1 MLKILLVYTT
11 QVNSTFRARWLVSS
25 EVISQVL
32 FTIHGSVNIHHYS
45 PSLQSIIVNYPLSS
59 SLNQSYARKEYSR
72 ILQAPAST
80 QLISRLSHATSP
92 QNSNLLPTRLVYT
105 RTKTNNDARAHD
117 NNMKLLICKTEPTLQ
132 LSLLLQHQI
141 SQVTSD
147 PTPSLQIG
155 LVVLSHRSCSAQ
167 PLRNICPTRALTWS
181 LMHWSSVGGYSELVS
196 LQSFHDLKLEHEWHS
211 KLDAANKHWPG
222 TRIVLEAYLLILFSN
237 NFCKIERN

>member
-80 QLISRLSHATSP
+80 QLISRLSHATSR

-105 RTKTNNDARAHD
+105 RTKTNNDARAHE

-132 LSLLLQHQI
+132 LSLSLQHQI

-181 LMHWSSVGGYSELVS
+181 LFWCTGRQSE
-196 LQSFHDLKLEHEWHS
+196 
-211 KLDAANKHWPG
+211 G
-222 TRIVLEAYLLILFSN
+222 TRNSSHYNLSMTWSWNMNGIPSSTLQTNTDLARESYWRHICWFFFQTIFA
-237 NFCKIERN
+237 K